1 MAIFV
6 NYGIEKDLY
15 YDPKTNHNIILITTE
30 YFCGNNILVYLE
42 QGSNLNIRLNNLL
55 KYTSNKNTDFHQD
68 LFFQKKAY
76 SKKEANQITQN
87 TFEEKIKKYDLNKI
101 TVEQE
106 ILEEYDYTDKNDNLN
121 KIQIV
126 IKIKNDSITAIVDF
140 KDLNQYENFV
150 CPAWL
155 VDITASMLIKN

>member
-30 YFCGNNILVYLE
+30 YFCGNNILVHLE

-55 KYTSNKNTDFHQD
+55 KYVSKKNIDFQQN
-68 LFFQKKAY
+68 LFFQKKSY

-140 KDLNQYENFV
+140 KNLNQYENFV

-155 VDITASMLIKN
+155 VDITAAMLIKN

>member
-1 MAIFV
+1 MAILV
-6 NYGIEKDLY
+6 NYSIEKDLY

-30 YFCGNNILVYLE
+30 YFCGNNIFVHLE
-42 QGSNLNIRLNNLL
+42 QRSNLNIRLNNLL
-55 KYTSNKNTDFHQD
+55 KYASKKNIDFQQD

-87 TFEEKIKKYDLNKI
+87 TFEEKLKKYDLNKI